1 MRDTIEA
8 VAARTLDHDFRI
20 WGFGEGMALLGL
32 LRAGARYDRPQWI
45 DAVADLTAPA
55 LGPQAQPTDHLIPVE
70 VLVELHLL
78 RPAIRVDAA
87 IARFVAAVWHDGAP
101 LPVHRPDLPDL
112 GDTAWVDCMHTDG
125 PGLLLAG
132 HPTAAAA
139 VMTLAC
145 DRLQDATG
153 LFSHSFNTG
162 PGRANGVHW
171 GRGQGWALHGLVP
184 LKPNDPTDPARD
196 AVYAALRQRTSRL
209 LDALARHETD
219 GRWRTI
225 VDDPAAPAEHSVS
238 ALVAAGIHHGLR
250 TRMVDPSRRALA
262 DRSLRAAVTALDGHG
277 GLPVSAAT
285 PAGPPDIYL
294 HRTTGVFPWGQGP
307 LLLALLDAAV
317 PR

>member
-45 DAVADLTAPA
+45 DTVADLTAPA
-55 LGPQAQPTDHLIPVE
+55 LGRQVQPTDHLIPVE
-70 VLVELHLL
+70 VLVELHRL

-87 IARFVAAVWHDGAP
+87 ITRFVAAVWQDGAP
-101 LPVHRPDLPDL
+101 LPLHRPDLPDL
-112 GDTAWVDCMHTDG
+112 GDTVWVDCMHTDG

-132 HPTAAAA
+132 HPDAATAA
-139 VMTLAC
+139 MTLAC

-153 LFSHSFNTG
+153 LFSHSYNTG
-162 PGRANGVHW
+162 PARADGVHW

-184 LKPNDPTDPARD
+184 LTTADPAHHP
-196 AVYAALRQRTSRL
+196 LRERTSHL
-209 LDALARHETD
+209 LDALARYETD

-225 VDDPAAPAEHSVS
+225 VDDPAAPFEHSVS
-238 ALVAAGIHHGLR
+238 ALVAAGIQHGLL
-250 TRMVDPSRRALA
+250 TRMVDPAWRALA
-262 DRSLRAAVTALDGHG
+262 DRSLRAAVNALDGHG

-307 LLLALLDAAV
+307 LLLALLDAAATDS

>member
-20 WGFGEGMALLGL
+20 WGFGEEMALLGL
-32 LRAGARYDRPQWI
+32 LRAGARYGRPQWI

-55 LGPQAQPTDHLIPVE
+55 LGRHAQPTDHLIPVE
-70 VLVELHLL
+70 VLVELHRL
-78 RPAIRVDAA
+78 RPAIRVGAA
-87 IARFVAAVWHDGAP
+87 IARFVAAVWRDGAP

-112 GDTAWVDCMHTDG
+112 GDTVWVDCMHTDG

-132 HPTAAAA
+132 HPEPAAAA
-139 VMTLAC
+139 MTLAC

-153 LFSHSFNTG
+153 LFSHSYNTG
-162 PGRANGVHW
+162 PARTNGVHW
-171 GRGQGWALHGLVP
+171 GRGQGWALHGLVA
-184 LKPNDPTDPARD
+184 LTPTDP
-196 AVYAALRQRTSRL
+196 VHHCLRQRTAHL
-209 LDALARHETD
+209 LDALARDETD

-225 VDDPAAPAEHSVS
+225 VDDPAAPFEHSVS
-238 ALVAAGIHHGLR
+238 ALVAAGIQHGLR
-250 TRMVDPSRRALA
+250 TRMVDPGRRALA
-262 DRSLRAAVTALDGHG
+262 DRSLRAAVNALDGHG

-285 PAGPPDIYL
+285 PAGPRDIYL

-317 PR
+317 PGSPR